1 MNFFKN
7 FAVLFFLLVLLPTS
21 SKADETAETKTSE
34 ELLVSAFKSICLV
47 NPSEKLI
54 SEEVINSAT
63 NAGFKINT
71 KHNPAEFRAKGLI
84 TSRTNFQDATVNHC
98 EVWQLSKFNSED
110 LIAIKE
116 MLSKNFDSVKLN
128 QNEIT
133 LEKFGDGQ
141 VFYKKFDNDQK
152 IQVVAL
158 MPPRI
163 KNGKPVWSDSL
174 KIFSLILD
182 KNPPEQNKNY
192 AISSED
198 KDLADKVYDACI
210 VQLVNGNP
218 IDVKLLSSVYDVLKE
233 TEDFISFYQKS
244 NSVKSQ
250 IVVNVKEN
258 NCQILLSETRDSAF
272 PIANYIKLKM
282 LFDERLQI
290 LAAYRNVLPN
300 DELLGLDMY
309 FVPKNKLANNV
320 LPNIFVKRNLF
331 FQEIKVGYNL
341 D

>member
-1 MNFFKN
+1 MYFFKK
-7 FAVLFFLLVLLPTS
+7 FSILFFLLASLPTL
-21 SKADETAETKTSE
+21 SKADETAENKTSE

-47 NPSEKLI
+47 NPADKLI

-63 NAGFKINT
+63 SAGFKINA

-84 TSRTNFQDATVNHC
+84 TSRTNFQNASINIC
-98 EVWQLSKFNSED
+98 EVWQLSKFNSGD

-116 MLSKNFDSVKLN
+116 MLNKNFDSVKLN
-128 QNEIT
+128 PNEIT

-152 IQVVAL
+152 IQIVAL

-163 KNGKPVWSDSL
+163 KNGKPAWSDSL

-192 AISSED
+192 AISKED
-198 KDLADKVYDACI
+198 KDLADKIFDACI
-210 VQLVNGNP
+210 VQLVDGKP
-218 IDVKLLSSVYDVLKE
+218 IDIKLLSSVYDVSKE
-233 TEDFISFYQKS
+233 TKDFVSLYQKA
-244 NSVKSQ
+244 NSMKSQ

-258 NCQILLSETRDSAF
+258 NCQILLSETRVSAF

-290 LAAYRNVLPN
+290 LAAYRNVLNN

-309 FVPKNKLANNV
+309 FVPKNKLANDA
-320 LPNIFVKRNLF
+320 LPNIFVRRNLF